1 MTKIEHEFEEVNGI
15 EYYFNLNQL
24 TDEWLELKLGM
35 LSASIL
41 KNVITA
47 KTLKVSASKT
57 NRLFYDEVLSQ
68 RIGGEIDREG
78 FTSFAMQR
86 GLDDEPFA
94 IEQYEKNYRQK
105 VRGCGF
111 VVNTSLGFRVGWSPD
126 GLVGDDGFIEIKS
139 RAPKYQIQTIL
150 DHMAGRSEDIIPME
164 FMMQIQT
171 GLFVSG
177 RLWCDFISFCNGFQM
192 VKIRV
197 FPLVEFQSA
206 IAEAAKGFE
215 DILEDNMKLYK
226 KAVKENEGL
235 TPTARRKINT
245 GDIKV

>member
-1 MTKIEHEFEEVNGI
+1 MTEIQHEFEEINKI

-68 RIGGEIDREG
+68 RIGGEIDRDN
-78 FTSFAMQR
+78 FTSFAMHR
-86 GLDDEPFA
+86 GLDDEEFA
-94 IEQYEKNYRQK
+94 IKQYEKEYGHK
-105 VRGCGF
+105 VRPCGYII
-111 VVNTSLGFRVGWSPD
+111 NRSLGFPFGFSPD
-126 GLVGDDGFIEIKS
+126 GLVGDDGLIEIKS

-150 DHMAGRSEDIIPME
+150 DHMAGRSEDVIPME

-177 RLWCDFISFCNGFQM
+177 RKWCDFISFCNGFQM

-197 FPLVEFQSA
+197 EPISEFQEA
-206 IAEAAKGFE
+206 IAVAAMGFE
-215 DILEDNMKLYK
+215 DILEDNMKLYQ
-226 KAVKENEGL
+226 KAVEQNEGL
-235 TPTARRKINT
+235 TPTPRRKLEMEIT
-245 GDIKV
+245 

>member
-1 MTKIEHEFEEVNGI
+1 MTKLELEFEEVNGI
-15 EYYFNLNQL
+15 RYYYNLNQL
-24 TDEWLELKLGM
+24 TDEWLELKLGI

-94 IEQYEKNYRQK
+94 IKQYEENYGQK
-105 VRGCGF
+105 VKPCGF
-111 VVNTSLGFRVGWSPD
+111 VINRKLGFPFGWSPD
-126 GLVGDDGFIEIKS
+126 GLVGEDGSIEIKS
-139 RAPKYQIQTIL
+139 RDPKYQIQTIL
-150 DHMAGRSEDIIPME
+150 DHMAGRSEDVIPSE

-171 GLFVSG
+171 GLFVSA
-177 RLWCDFISFCNGFQM
+177 RSWCDFISFCNGFQM
-192 VKIRV
+192 VRIRV
-197 FPLVEFQSA
+197 EPIAEFQEA
-206 IAEAAKGFE
+206 IAAAAEGFE
-215 DILEDNMKLYK
+215 DILEANMKLYDEAIK
-226 KAVKENEGL
+226 SPNA
-235 TPTARRKINT
+235 TPTERREIIT
-245 GDIKV
+245 GDIIV